1 MRTKILCALLVCC
14 TSVYSQKR
22 LSNEFHVEQLNRNVF
37 AITEVLFHDVV
48 NPPAAARFYAY
59 SMLTA
64 QHITSENFETFVPPG
79 FIKNYPIVISEVQNR
94 YIEPHFAALFGMLET
109 AKHII
114 PSGSSLADKQTE
126 LVKNYLKAGVK
137 RNVIDSSKVYATSI
151 ASKVVEFSKSDGYLK
166 LSTMTRYQP
175 ANLDSTWFPTPP
187 EYMGAVEPHW
197 NTVRTFL
204 LDSADQFSPGYPVRF
219 NSDPES
225 DFYKLMKE
233 VYDVSKI
240 LTNEQRSIA
249 NYWDCNPFAN
259 FYSGHVN
266 VAIKKIS
273 PGGHWMS
280 ITGIACKKSEI
291 EFAKAITTYSM
302 VAMTLHDGFISCWD
316 EKYKSQRVRP
326 KTAINKFVDEHWN
339 PVLETPPFPEY
350 TSGHSVISSAVA
362 EVLTAVF
369 GDGFAFTD
377 NTEVM
382 FGIPERN
389 FSSFRQAADEASVS
403 RLYGGIHFRDAITNG
418 QEQGKNI
425 GLFVAQKLKG
435 SF

>member
-1 MRTKILCALLVCC
+1 MGIRLLLLLLACC
-14 TSVYSQKR
+14 TCAYGQKK
-22 LSNEFHVEQLNRNVF
+22 LSNDFHVEQLNRNVF

-59 SMLTA
+59 SMIAA
-64 QHITSENFETFVPPG
+64 QHIASEHFETSATIG
-79 FIKNYPIVISEVQNR
+79 LIKNYPAISSPRKNN
-94 YIEPHFAALFGMLET
+94 YIEPHFAVLFGMLET
-109 AKHII
+109 AKQII
-114 PSGSSLADKQTE
+114 PSGYALADKQDE
-126 LVKNYLKAGVK
+126 LVKNYMKAGVK
-137 RNVIDSSKVYATSI
+137 RIVIDSSKVYALSI
-151 ASKVVEFSKSDGYLK
+151 ASKVIHFSKSDGYLK

-204 LDSADQFSPGYPVRF
+204 LDSADQFSPGSPIRF
-219 NSDPES
+219 SNQPES
-225 DFYKLMKE
+225 SFYRLMKE
-233 VYDVSKI
+233 VYEVSKN
-240 LTNEQRSIA
+240 LTSEQHAIA
-249 NYWDCNPFAN
+249 SYWDCNPFAN

-280 ITGIACKKSEI
+280 ITGIACKKSKV
-291 EFAKAITTYSM
+291 EFAKAVNTYAL
-302 VAMTLHDGFISCWD
+302 VAMTLHDGFISCWN

-326 KTAINKFVDEHWN
+326 KTAINKFIDEQWN

-382 FGIPERN
+382 FGFPERN
-389 FSSFRQAADEASVS
+389 FTSFRQAADEASIS

-418 QEQGKNI
+418 QAQGRNI
-425 GLFVAQKLKG
+425 GLFVVEKLKG